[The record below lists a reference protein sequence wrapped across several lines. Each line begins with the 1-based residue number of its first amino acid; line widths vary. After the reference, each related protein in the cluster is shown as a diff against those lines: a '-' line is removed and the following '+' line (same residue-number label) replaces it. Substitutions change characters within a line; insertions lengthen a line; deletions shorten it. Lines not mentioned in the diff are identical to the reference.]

1 MENIKY
7 LILDFG
13 KVLFKPTTGH
23 WFITPK
29 FLELIDINKINIEEF
44 NNNVKLFDYILA
56 RKVFTQEEEY
66 KLFYEFYDGLLKSI
80 NYEDYSEEIISSLA
94 YDITYN
100 DTKYTIYDDTV
111 ESLKY
116 LSSKYKLLLL
126 TDNWPCVHNVLK
138 NYEINDYF
146 EKVYVS
152 SEYGYEKK
160 DKVFFDYPINDY
172 NIKNGEGL
180 FIDDN
185 DNLLSIAESKGLK
198 VKLMDREN
206 KNPLVNHEIIHDLKC
221 LCNNKIYR

>member
-1 MENIKY
+1 MNDIKY
-7 LILDFG
+7 VILDFG

-29 FLELIDINKINIEEF
+29 FIELVDINKINIDEF
-44 NNNVKLFDYILA
+44 NNNIKLFDDILA
-56 RKVFTQEEEY
+56 RKVVTQEEEY
-66 KLFYEFYDGLLKSI
+66 NLFYDFYSNLLKSI
-80 NYEDYSEEIISSLA
+80 NYSDYSDELAQALA

-100 DTKYTIYDDTV
+100 DTKYTIYDDTI
-111 ESLKY
+111 ESLNY

-126 TDNWPCVHNVLK
+126 TDNWPCVHNILK
-138 NYEINDYF
+138 KYDIEKYF

-160 DKVFFDYPINDY
+160 DKIFFDYPINDY

-185 DNLLSIAESKGLK
+185 DNLLSIAESKGLE
-198 VKLMDREN
+198 VMLMDREN
-206 KNPLVNHEIIHDLKC
+206 KNIDTNHRVIHDLDS
-221 LCNNKIYR
+221 LCKEKNYR